1 MTLSGRS
8 VHCSRAPLQGRGQ
21 WWNTLQFHE
30 WKMNDFVIHLYSLE
44 ICVTPLISFVGFLNE
59 YFLPWVAG
67 SSLKLSIS
75 RSFSC
80 RGRNMMKSED

>member
-1 MTLSGRS
+1 MLHCKGEGSGRI
-8 VHCSRAPLQGRGQ
+8 RYGFMNG
-21 WWNTLQFHE
+21 
-30 WKMNDFVIHLYSLE
+30 KMNNFVIHLYSLE

-59 YFLPWVAG
+59 YFLPWVTG

-80 RGRNMMKSED
+80 RGRNMMKAKIDVSDIGPE